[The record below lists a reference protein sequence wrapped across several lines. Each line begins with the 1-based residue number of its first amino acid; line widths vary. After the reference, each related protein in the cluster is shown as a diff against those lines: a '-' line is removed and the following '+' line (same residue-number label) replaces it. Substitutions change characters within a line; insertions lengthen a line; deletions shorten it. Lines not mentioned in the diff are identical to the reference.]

1 MAKQKTKESQKEKE
15 QEKANQKLSPS
26 EVGLQQNPQIV
37 QEAPAGERAPT
48 VTTEEGTTVQVG
60 QKDQSQQQ
68 PGTSEQER
76 TMHPL
81 LGVAFET
88 NVIKYKG
95 RSTEFLTLG
104 KKLTD
109 QPLYPFRGGSKKQR
123 ARITLTEDGKRL
135 IIEKVQE

>member
-15 QEKANQKLSPS
+15 QVKANPKLSPS
-26 EVGLQQNPQIV
+26 EVGLQQTPQVV
-37 QEAPAGERAPT
+37 QEAPAGEPAST

-60 QKDQSQQQ
+60 QKDQSQQ
-68 PGTSEQER
+68 GTSEQTR
-76 TMHPL
+76 DMHPL

-109 QPLYPFRGGSKKQR
+109 QPLYPFKGGSKKQK